1 MKTLSAAP
9 AFLERVLQKQ
19 YIDVIAR
26 NETSIGVEIELPLVP
41 MEGGFID
48 HAFSAALTAHLREM
62 DFKETAHTLDGDV
75 CAMEN
80 KDGDV
85 CSFETTWNTLEFSM
99 KRSSSL
105 SALACRFYPLL
116 FRVQE
121 FCLTHGYYLCGR
133 GINPNAARL
142 CPEPLRTPVLLAK
155 SQFLTQ
161 FTEHHDGEIFHAIC
175 ASTQTH
181 LDAKNQMQY
190 MRLFR
195 LLRRVYAVEGLFFA
209 NSPPPAVPEL
219 FLHHPALAGL
229 ERSTLCFRDELWRHC
244 GAPNVQTG
252 TKELEDTAELCLY
265 LAEMKLF
272 ILREGETFR
281 PIAPVPLRQ
290 HFAEGCSEM
299 DLEAFRSLEPVAP
312 TKKGSLEVRSTCTQ
326 PLDRLMEPVAFYLGL
341 SANQA
346 RAEKVLDKLYQ
357 TYFAKDSPA
366 AVRDKLM
373 QSSAVALRQS
383 LRDEMTAL
391 LDAALEGL
399 AFRGLK
405 EEQFLLPLKCRFGKA
420 DFEPPAA
427 AQGQKPFA
435 EVKAQMDQIKR
446 CRYED

>member
-1 MKTLSAAP
+1 MKILSDEPAP
-9 AFLERVLQKQ
+9 LEQVLKKQ

-48 HAFSAALTAHLREM
+48 HAFSVALTAHLREM

-75 CAMEN
+75 CEMKN

-99 KRSSSL
+99 ERSSSL

-121 FCLTHGYYLCGR
+121 FCLTQGYYLCGR

-142 CPEPLRTPVLLAK
+142 CPEPLHTPVLLAK

-181 LDAKNQMQY
+181 LDAKNQTQY
-190 MRLFR
+190 IRLFR
-195 LLRRVYAVEGLFFA
+195 LLRRAYAVEGLFFA

-219 FLHHPALAGL
+219 FLSHPALTGL
-229 ERSTLCFRDELWRHC
+229 ERSTLCFRDELWKHC
-244 GAPNVQTG
+244 GAPNVQAG
-252 TKELEDTAELCLY
+252 TKELEDTEELCRY

-272 ILREGETFR
+272 ILPEGDTFR
-281 PIAPVPLRQ
+281 PIAPVLLRQ
-290 HFAEGCSEM
+290 HFAKGGSEM
-299 DLEAFRSLEPVAP
+299 DLAAFRSLEPVAP

-341 SANQA
+341 SANQN
-346 RAEKVLDKLYQ
+346 RAETVLDKLYQ

-366 AVRDKLM
+366 VVRDRLM
-373 QSSAVALRQS
+373 KSSAVALRRS
-383 LRDEMTAL
+383 LRNEMTAL
-391 LDAALEGL
+391 LDVALEGL
-399 AFRGLK
+399 VSRGLK
-405 EEQFLLPLKCRFGKA
+405 EEQFLIPLKYRFGKA

-427 AQGQKPFA
+427 AQGQEPFA
-435 EVKAQMDQIKR
+435 EAKAQMEQIKR
-446 CRYED
+446 CHYED